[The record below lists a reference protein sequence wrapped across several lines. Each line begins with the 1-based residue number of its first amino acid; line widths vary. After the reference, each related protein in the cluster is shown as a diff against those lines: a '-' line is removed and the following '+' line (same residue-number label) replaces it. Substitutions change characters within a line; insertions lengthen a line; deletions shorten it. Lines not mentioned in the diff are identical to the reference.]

1 MALDHCTVVTSV
13 CLSLSVA
20 IATAAMDML
29 AGDMATKM
37 SRKPE
42 IMADAAYAIIT
53 KTNKDD
59 TGKFLVDE
67 DVLKEEG
74 VKDFEQYAC
83 CPGEC
88 KDGVYADVNR

>member
-1 MALDHCTVVTSV
+1 MPII
-13 CLSLSVA
+13 LSLSTA

-29 AGDMATKM
+29 AGDLSTKM

-53 KTNKDD
+53 KSNKDY
-59 TGKFLVDE
+59 TGQFLVDE
-67 DVLKEEG
+67 QVLQEEG

-88 KDGVYADVNR
+88 RLAPLVSVMCSGD

>member
-1 MALDHCTVVTSV
+1 M
-13 CLSLSVA
+13 SVA

-29 AGDMATKM
+29 AGDLATKM

-53 KTNKDD
+53 KTGKDN

-74 VKDFEQYAC
+74 VKDFDQYAC

-88 KDGVYADVNR
+88 NTCIG